1 MITIEQFKETIWNH
15 YAHNKR
21 EMPWRSNT
29 SLYYVIVSEIMLQQT
44 QVATVITKFNQFISL
59 FPDFKTLSV
68 ADTKILLGAWSG
80 LGYNNRALRLRECA
94 KIISTNPK
102 QFDCTTTLEVLDNLP
117 GIGHATAAAILAYSY
132 NQPTPYIETNIRRIF
147 IHHFF
152 ADHVNIDDKQL
163 LPLIEQAMDRDN
175 PREWYWA
182 LMDYGSYLKTIIP
195 NPNRKSKTHSIQSK
209 FEGSVR
215 QVRGEILRRLQTGK
229 LTQNQIELEFGQRG
243 VKAILGLVRD
253 KVIIISKNSILLV

>member
-1 MITIEQFKETIWNH
+1 MQSVEQFKETIWNH

-29 SLYYVIVSEIMLQQT
+29 SLYYVLVSEIMLQQT
-44 QVATVITKFNQFISL
+44 QVATVIPKFNQFITL
-59 FPDFKTLSV
+59 FPDFKTLSL
-68 ADTKILLGAWSG
+68 ADTKSLLGAWSG

-94 KIISTNPK
+94 KIINNNP
-102 QFDCTTTLEVLDNLP
+102 TLYDSQTSLQSLDNLP

-132 NQPTPYIETNIRRIF
+132 NQPTPYIETNIRRVF

-152 ADHVNIDDKQL
+152 SDQINIDDKQL
-163 LPLIEQAMDRDN
+163 LPLIEQALDKDN

-195 NPNRKSKTHSIQSK
+195 NPNRKSKTYSIQSK
-209 FEGSVR
+209 FEGSIR

-229 LTQNQIELEFGQRG
+229 LSQNRIELEFGHRG
-243 VKAILGLVRD
+243 TKAILGLVRD
-253 KVIIISKNSILLV
+253 KVIIISKNSILLI